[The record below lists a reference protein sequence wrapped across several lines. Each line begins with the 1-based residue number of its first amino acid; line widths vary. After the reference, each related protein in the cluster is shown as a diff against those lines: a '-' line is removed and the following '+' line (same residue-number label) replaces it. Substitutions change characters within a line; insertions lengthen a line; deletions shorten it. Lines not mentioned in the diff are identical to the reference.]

1 MKRQILKTWLRFLAS
16 KILVKYQPQIIAITG
31 STGKTSTKD
40 AVFAVLDDGT
50 GKVAKTWENLNT
62 EFGVT
67 ANIIDP
73 DFKGTQI
80 EDKLRLS
87 IGDVVHLIAKAI
99 KSIVFKVSYP
109 QVLILELAADRPG
122 DIQYF
127 MEFIKPEIGILTNI
141 GDVHLEFFGNKT
153 ELVEE
158 KSKLIGNVLEQ
169 GLAILNQ
176 DDEFSNL
183 VSQRTLASKVLV
195 SVKNP
200 TDWQARDIGVSS
212 SGIHF
217 NVIHKNEQMSVS
229 LPIYGQQ
236 FIYAILMA
244 LAVADYSS
252 IPLQQAIKRL
262 SNFKPAIARF
272 ERINLGNL
280 TIIDDTY
287 NANPTSTVA
296 ALQSL
301 VRLGAQNRKVAILG
315 DMRELGGAYEKGHK
329 QVGELSS
336 KTVELLITVG
346 SGGELIGKVAV
357 EAGLSPDR
365 VINLGNMD
373 IGSMG
378 DVISKNLQDN
388 DIVLIKGSRAVHMDK
403 IVDLIKQRFSHE

>member
-1 MKRQILKTWLRFLAS
+1 MKRQILRTWLRFLAS
-16 KILVKYQPQIIAITG
+16 KILAKYQPQIVAITG

-40 AVFAVLDDGT
+40 AIFAVLDDGSK
-50 GKVAKTWENLNT
+50 KVAKTWENLNT

-73 DFKGTQI
+73 TFKGTQV

-87 IGDVVHLIAKAI
+87 IGNVISLTLEAF
-99 KSIVFKVSYP
+99 KSIVSKVAYP
-109 QVLILELAADRPG
+109 HILILELAADRPG

-127 MEFIKPEIGILTNI
+127 MEFIKPEVGILTNI
-141 GDVHLEFFGNKT
+141 GDVHLEFFGSKA

-158 KSKLIGNVLEQ
+158 KSKLIANVSEQ

-183 VSQRTLASKVLV
+183 VAQRTLANKVLV
-195 SVKNP
+195 STKDP
-200 TDWQARDIGVSS
+200 ADWQAVDIGVGS

-217 NVIHKNEQMSVS
+217 SVVHKNEQINVS

-236 FIYAILMA
+236 FIYSILTA
-244 LAVADYSS
+244 LAVADYFNVS
-252 IPLQQAIKRL
+252 LQQAVERL
-262 SNFKPAIARF
+262 SNFKPAPARF
-272 ERINLGNL
+272 EKISLGNL

-287 NANPTSTVA
+287 NANPTSTIA

-301 VRLGAQNRKVAILG
+301 ARLGKQNRKVAILG
-315 DMRELGGAYEKGHK
+315 DMRELGSAYEKGHK
-329 QVGELSS
+329 QVGRVAAI
-336 KTVELLITVG
+336 TTELLLTVG
-346 SGGELIGKVAV
+346 LGGELIGKVAV
-357 EAGLSPDR
+357 ESGLSPDK
-365 VINLGNMD
+365 VVNLGDMD
-373 IGSMG
+373 VASMG

-403 IVDLIKQRFSHE
+403 IVDLIKQKFGRE